1 MILCLAI
8 EGWQEPVSID
18 ARSNRKRIE
27 CFTAFPISLIQQ
39 MVYQRNFKIADSFLK
54 SNGNIVHSAASF
66 RTCSCIAIS
75 QQPEPTCR
83 INRDKKKPPLATAGI
98 LSSG

>member
-1 MILCLAI
+1 MFYSVPHILNSTDDL
-8 EGWQEPVSID
+8 STD
-18 ARSNRKRIE
+18 
-27 CFTAFPISLIQQ
+27 
-39 MVYQRNFKIADSFLK
+39 FKTADSFLK

-98 LSSG
+98 LSSGHSL